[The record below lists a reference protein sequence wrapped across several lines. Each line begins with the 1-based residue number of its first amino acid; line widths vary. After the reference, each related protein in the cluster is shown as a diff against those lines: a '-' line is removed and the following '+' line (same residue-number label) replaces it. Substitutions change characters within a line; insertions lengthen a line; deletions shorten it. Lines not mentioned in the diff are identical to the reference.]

1 MSKAFQVYRSS
12 AGSGKTHTLVREYLQ
27 IVLKDPSSVS
37 AILAITFTNA
47 AAAEMKERII
57 RELGH
62 IHALRD
68 IPDDPGD
75 QSASAKTKG
84 REMLRQIMAG
94 YAAQGDSHLSES
106 LLIARAGLVLK
117 NILHRYGDFSVSTI
131 DSFVHRVIRTFAFD
145 LRIPFSFDVEISESR
160 LLTQSVDILLS
171 QVGSARELT
180 QVLTRYILYQAD
192 EEKDIRIE
200 TRIAKLAR
208 MLLGEDGG
216 AELEKLKSLGL
227 TDFLHI
233 ARKLSLALREEKES
247 IRHTAALALDLIHS
261 QGLEEADF
269 FRGKSGIYACFAYWA
284 AGPPAD
290 RLLPNKTSRD
300 TIENDRWYP
309 KTAAAAKREKIDGIR
324 QQLAAFFGEIT
335 GEDLSRLGR
344 YRLMEALSDHI
355 YPMAVLHE
363 LKRIMDRLRREHQF
377 LHISDFNKMISAI
390 VSEQP
395 VPFIYE
401 RLGEKFRHYMVDE
414 FQDTSTLQWQNLL
427 PLITNGLAGGH
438 MSLVVGDGKQAIYRF
453 RSGNVQQFTKLP
465 DLSEDIR
472 GPAKDEWQQS
482 LRHSYEPR
490 KLDTNYR
497 SSQAIVDF
505 NNRFFFHLSSS
516 IPPGL
521 KSIYG
526 EVAQKSLPE
535 KTGGGVS
542 LQFLGKAAGES
553 QDEAH
558 VDKVLQIVTQCLQ
571 AGHRPGD
578 IAVLCR
584 QRSKASLVAGQ
595 LIGRQI
601 PVISADSLLLA
612 QSDAVNLIL
621 AVLKLITCPDDQ
633 TAGTE
638 ILGLLH
644 RMGMLKDP
652 AGLHNLLQTAGLG
665 KQGAGSGS
673 AFRPR
678 LQACLHQNGWPLD
691 FSAYDHLNL
700 HDACE
705 SVIRLFFA
713 GHKPVNPFVAAF
725 SDAVFDYS
733 RKNTRSVPDF
743 LEWWEENGNAYSL
756 STPEGVDAVQV
767 MTIHKSKGLQFP
779 VVIYPFAH
787 EKTRTTTRQGLWAK
801 PGLDALP
808 ELETAW
814 VPLSEQALGHSPLQG
829 LLEDE
834 LNQSY
839 LDVLNLVYVACT
851 RPSEKLFVVSNAP
864 GKEENRAVNGLFRDF
879 LRHEGLW
886 KEDKDTYVFGD
897 PHSPVAHPSSF
908 APAHPGPFNAII
920 SRPWHRDL
928 RMRSHQVER
937 SLLLD
942 LPDPLERGN
951 LIHRAMEQIRHDGEV
966 ESVLDHMVRAGEIDR
981 ATREEWLQKIRQLLR
996 LPEVAPYFREGL
1008 HIKYEAGIFDRE
1020 GSFYRP
1026 DRVILG
1032 ETEAVVMEY
1041 KSGKAYQ
1048 RHRDQMNTYARLLND
1063 MGYPRVKKLILYLD
1077 QLRVETV

>member
-27 IVLKDPSSVS
+27 IVLRDPASIS

-47 AAAEMKERII
+47 AATEMKERII

-62 IHALRD
+62 IHALKD
-68 IPDDPGD
+68 QPDEP
-75 QSASAKTKG
+75 QMQPTSSQIKG
-84 REMLRQIMAG
+84 REMLRQIMAAYKDRG
-94 YAAQGDSHLSES
+94 EDSLDES
-106 LLIARAGLVLK
+106 LLIARAGQVLK

-131 DSFVHRVIRTFAFD
+131 DSFVHRIVRSFAFD
-145 LRIPFSFDVEISESR
+145 LRIPFSFDVEINENR
-160 LLTQSVDILLS
+160 LLNQSVDILLS
-171 QVGSARELT
+171 QAGSARELT
-180 QVLTRYILYQAD
+180 QVLTRYILHQAG

-200 TRIAKLAR
+200 TRIARLAK

-216 AELEKLKSLGL
+216 AELDKLKAMGL
-227 TDFLHI
+227 TDFLRI
-233 ARKLSLALREEKES
+233 ARKLKHALRQEKES
-247 IRHTAALALDLIHS
+247 ISRTAASALDLIHS
-261 QGLEEADF
+261 QGLEAADF
-269 FRGKSGIYACFAYWA
+269 YRGKSGIHACFAHWA
-284 AGPPAD
+284 DGALAD
-290 RLLPNKTSRD
+290 RLLPNKTTLE

-309 KTAAAAKREKIDGIR
+309 KSAAPAKQQKIDSIR
-324 QQLAAFFGEIT
+324 SQLAAFFGEIT
-335 GEDLSRLGR
+335 GENLSRLGR
-344 YRLMEALSDHI
+344 YRLMQALSDHI
-355 YPMAVLHE
+355 YPVAVLHE

-377 LHISDFNKMISAI
+377 LHISDFNKTISAI

-401 RLGEKFRHYMVDE
+401 RLGEKFKHYMVDE

-453 RSGNVQQFTKLP
+453 RSGNVQQFTSLP
-465 DLSEDIR
+465 DIAADIHS
-472 GPAKDEWQQS
+472 PAKDEWQQS
-482 LRHSYEPR
+482 LRYSYQPR

-497 SSQAIVDF
+497 SHQAIVDF
-505 NNRFFFHLSSS
+505 NNRFFTCLKES

-521 KSIYG
+521 ENIYD
-526 EVAQKSLPE
+526 EVAQKSLPK
-535 KTGGGVS
+535 KTGGGVRV
-542 LQFLGKAAGES
+542 QFIGKQEEQS

-558 VDKVLQIVTQCLQ
+558 VGQVLDIVAQCLEL
-571 AGHRPGD
+571 GHRPGD

-584 QRSKASLVAGQ
+584 QRSKASLVARQ
-595 LIGRQI
+595 LTGRQI
-601 PVISADSLLLA
+601 PVISADSLLLG

-621 AVLKLITCPDDQ
+621 AVLKLIIGPEDQ
-633 TAGTE
+633 AAATE

-644 RMGMLKDP
+644 RMGMLKSSGCLHDLLQS
-652 AGLHNLLQTAGLG
+652 AGLCQQTAETGN
-665 KQGAGSGS
+665 
-673 AFRPR
+673 AFRPM
-678 LQACLHQNGWPLD
+678 LQECLQENGWDLD
-691 FSAYDHLNL
+691 FSSHDHLNL

-713 GHKPVNPFVAAF
+713 GQEPVNPFVAAF

-733 RKNTRSVPDF
+733 KKNTRFIPDF
-743 LEWWEENGNAYSL
+743 LEWWEENGVNLSL
-756 STPEGVDAVQV
+756 STPAGVDAVQV

-787 EKTRTTTRQGLWAK
+787 EKTNTPTRDGLWAN
-801 PGLDALP
+801 PGLHALP

-814 VPLSEQALGHSPLQG
+814 VPVSEKALGNSTLQN
-829 LLEDE
+829 LLADE

-839 LDVLNLVYVACT
+839 LDALNLVYVACT
-851 RPSEKLFVVSNAP
+851 RPSEKLFVISNAP
-864 GKEENRAVNGLFRDF
+864 GKEESRAVNGLFRDF
-879 LRHEGLW
+879 LRQEGLW
-886 KEDKDTYVFGD
+886 EAERDTYEFGD
-897 PHSPVAHPSSF
+897 TQAPPAMASSF

-920 SRPWHRDL
+920 SRSWHGNL
-928 RMRSHQVER
+928 RMRSHQLER
-937 SLLLD
+937 GVLLD

-951 LIHRAMEQIRHDGEV
+951 LIHRAMERIGHAGEV
-966 ESVLDHMVRAGEIDR
+966 EEVLEHMVRTGEIDES
-981 ATREEWLQKIRQLLR
+981 TCREWARKIRTLLQ

-1008 HIKYEAGIFDRE
+1008 HIKYEAGIIDRD

-1032 ETEAVVMEY
+1032 EGEAVVMEY

-1048 RHRDQMNTYARLLND
+1048 RHREQMATYAELLHA